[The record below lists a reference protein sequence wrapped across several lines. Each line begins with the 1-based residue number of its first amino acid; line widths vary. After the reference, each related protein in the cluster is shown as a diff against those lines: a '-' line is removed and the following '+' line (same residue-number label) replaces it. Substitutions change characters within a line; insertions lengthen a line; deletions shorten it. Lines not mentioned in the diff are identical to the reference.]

1 MPVVHRFDSNI
12 VVIELID
19 EYSIKEFRATVIK
32 SFEDP
37 HCPQNPVLLIDLSKS
52 RSIQTR
58 SSASINSMASF
69 IASYAKR
76 FNNRFAIVT
85 PDDLT
90 FGLMRMSSIQADS
103 FGIDLH
109 ILRTFD
115 EARKWLAG

>member
-1 MPVVHRFDSNI
+1 
-12 VVIELID
+12 
-19 EYSIKEFRATVIK
+19 
-32 SFEDP
+32 
-37 HCPQNPVLLIDLSKS
+37 
-52 RSIQTR
+52 
-58 SSASINSMASF
+58 MASF